1 MISQEGPAT
10 CQREVDLPLG
20 QIVSTPGAI
29 NALAKASQSGAEL
42 INRHRHGDWGEV
54 DSGDW
59 ALNDRA
65 LIDGDRVLSAY
76 RLKDGTKIWIITESD
91 RSVTTLLLPD
101 EY

>member
-1 MISQEGPAT
+1 MIMANVPASEGRT
-10 CQREVDLPLG
+10 VNLPLG

-29 NALAKASQSGAEL
+29 DALAKAGQDTAALLE
-42 INRHRHGDWGEV
+42 RHRHGDWGEV
-54 DSGDW
+54 DCGDW
-59 ALNDRA
+59 TLNDRA

-91 RSVTTLLLPD
+91 RSVTTILLPE